1 VKFTIHSHHISLLF
15 TNLNTSFLI
24 LTTHHCLIH
33 LIHTLSLTFHYTTH
47 HIFSQ
52 KTLFSHHI
60 SNIFHSCKQLD
71 LIFTIHP
78 LFIPPFF
85 TNLNGPSNSTIY
97 HHFTRHI
104 HTHSLTLYYS
114 THDIFSR
121 KKHYFRITSTPL
133 FTHQPGLDGKFYAK
147 NLLRFQLSLHH
158 ITLNTP
164 KDMFGAVNVGK
175 KY

>member
-1 VKFTIHSHHISLLF
+1 MGPPIPLFTIISRVTSTHI
-15 TNLNTSFLI
+15 
-24 LTTHHCLIH
+24 
-33 LIHTLSLTFHYTTH
+33 LSP
-47 HIFSQ
+47 
-52 KTLFSHHI
+52 
-60 SNIFHSCKQLD
+60 
-71 LIFTIHP
+71 FTIQ
-78 LFIPPFF
+78 LM
-85 TNLNGPSNSTIY
+85 TS
-97 HHFTRHI
+97 
-104 HTHSLTLYYS
+104 SLA
-114 THDIFSR
+114 

>member
-1 VKFTIHSHHISLLF
+1 MKFTIHSHHISLLF

-33 LIHTLSLTFHYTTH
+33 LIHTISLTFHCTTH

-71 LIFTIHP
+71 LIFTIHSTI
-78 LFIPPFF
+78 FHRSKW
-85 TNLNGPSNSTIY
+85 PSNSTIY

-114 THDIFSR
+114 THDIFSH
-121 KKHYFRITSTPL
+121 KKHYFHITSTPL
-133 FTHQPGLDGKFYAK
+133 FTQGL
-147 NLLRFQLSLHH
+147 
-158 ITLNTP
+158 
-164 KDMFGAVNVGK
+164 V
-175 KY
+175 